1 MVAGMRLS
9 IWPGAAQ
16 PYSDILDVA
25 AHAAGTGWDGVWIA
39 DHFMANTPVEVRPD
53 LPVLEAGSLVAA
65 LGAAVPRVRVGT
77 LVYGN
82 TYRHPAVVAN
92 MAATVDHIT
101 GGRFVLGVGAGWQ
114 VNEHVQYGIDLPP
127 VTQLLD
133 RFVEALQVLHGLLR
147 TPTTTFHGEHYRL
160 TDATC
165 DPKPVQQPLPI
176 LIGAKGE
183 KRMLKVVAEYAD
195 EWNAWGLPEL
205 IAHKSRVLDGHC
217 ATVGRDPKAVRRT
230 AQALVVVD
238 GPVPTDLPA
247 PVYGGSRSAIAATV
261 EAYRELGLDE
271 LIIPDGLLGKGAEKL
286 KALDTIRSIV
296 KD

>member
-9 IWPGAAQ
+9 IWPSAAQ
-16 PYSDILDVA
+16 PYSDMLEVA
-25 AHAAGTGWDGVWIA
+25 AHAAATGWDGVWVA
-39 DHFMANTPVEVRPD
+39 DHFMANKPVEVRPD

-114 VNEHVQYGIDLPP
+114 VNEHHQYGIDLPP
-127 VTQLLD
+127 VGVLLD

-147 TPTTTFHGEHYRL
+147 TPVTTFHGEHYRL

-165 DPKPVQQPLPI
+165 DPKPVQDPLPI
-176 LIGAKGE
+176 MIGAKGE

-195 EWNAWGLPEL
+195 EWNTWGLPEV
-205 IAHKSRVLDGHC
+205 IAHKSAVLDGHC
-217 ATVGRDPKAVRRT
+217 ASVGRDPKAIART

-238 GPVPTDLPA
+238 GPLPADLPV
-247 PVYGGSRSAIAATV
+247 PIYGGSPSAIAATV
-261 EAYRELGLDE
+261 EGYRELGLDE
-271 LIIPDGLLGKGAEKL
+271 LIIPDGLLGKGAGRL
-286 KALDTIRSIV
+286 KALDTIRDMV
-296 KD
+296 KN

>member
-16 PYSDILDVA
+16 PYAAILEVA
-25 AHAAGTGWDGVWIA
+25 THAAGTGWDGVWIA
-39 DHFMANTPVEVRPD
+39 DHFMANKPVEVRPD

-82 TYRHPAVVAN
+82 TYRHPAVLAN

-127 VTQLLD
+127 VKQLLD

-147 TPTTTFHGEHYRL
+147 TPVTTFAGEHYRL
-160 TDATC
+160 TGATC

-205 IAHKSRVLDGHC
+205 ITHKSRVLDAHC
-217 ATVGRDPKAVRRT
+217 ATVGRDPKAVKRT

-238 GPVPTDLPA
+238 GPLPADLPV
-247 PVYGGSRSAIAATV
+247 PVYGGSPSAIAATV
-261 EAYRELGLDE
+261 EAYREAGLDE
-271 LIIPDGLLGKGAEKL
+271 LIIPDGLLGKGTDRL
-286 KALDTIRSIV
+286 KALDTILSIV
-296 KD
+296 KA